1 MESNKKQ
8 LKTIDEYIKTSP
20 ESVQSTLEK
29 VRHTVRKAAPEAVEA
44 ISYQMPTFKLNGK
57 NLVHFAAYKDHIGFY
72 PTPPGTEAFEKE
84 LLPYK
89 RGKGCV
95 RFPIG
100 KPVPY
105 DLVRKIVMFRI
116 KENVEKKE

>member
-8 LKTIDEYIKTSP
+8 FKTIDEYIKTFP
-20 ESVQSTLEK
+20 KSVQSTLEK

-72 PTPPGTEAFEKE
+72 PTPSGTEAFEKE
-84 LLPYK
+84 LSPYK
-89 RGKGCV
+89 RGKGSV

-116 KENVEKKE
+116 KENVEKKG